1 MKEPAQIIGLFML
14 IVLGASL
21 LLLSAVA
28 EHGETEMSKTLVQS
42 MNDVPEMIEALLAS
56 AAAVTALRSPKV
68 AAKKSPPGRSTR
80 RTSASALGRSGTW

>member
-1 MKEPAQIIGLFML
+1 MKEPAQIIGLLML

-28 EHGETEMSKTLVQS
+28 EYGETEMSKTLVQS

-56 AAAVTALRSPKV
+56 AAAVTAGG
-68 AAKKSPPGRSTR
+68 AA
-80 RTSASALGRSGTW
+80 ASYIEKNGKR

>member
-1 MKEPAQIIGLFML
+1 MKEPAQIIGLLML

-56 AAAVTALRSPKV
+56 AAAVTAGG
-68 AAKKSPPGRSTR
+68 AA
-80 RTSASALGRSGTW
+80 ASYIEKNGKR

>member
-56 AAAVTALRSPKV
+56 AAAVTAGG
-68 AAKKSPPGRSTR
+68 AA
-80 RTSASALGRSGTW
+80 ASYIEKNGKR

>member
-1 MKEPAQIIGLFML
+1 MKEPAQIIGLLML

-56 AAAVTALRSPKV
+56 AAAVTAGG
-68 AAKKSPPGRSTR
+68 AE
-80 RTSASALGRSGTW
+80 ASYIEKNGKR